1 VRDQPDPRH
10 TVTTTF
16 NYAGPVLVVDDD
28 GPFRGLVSAV
38 LNEAGYETIEASTAK
53 QALRFAEETRPALVI
68 SDVLLPEQSGYELC
82 RSLREKFGETLP
94 IMLLSGVRTESLDS
108 VVAFL
113 LGADDYITK
122 PLEIEEFLAR
132 VHRSIT
138 RSAASA
144 SQQRNRSSKDL
155 TPREQE
161 VLRLLSLGLSQKK
174 IAERLVISSKTVA
187 THIQRILAKLGVHS
201 RAEAVAL
208 AYRTGLLAPARVS
221 TGSNGDVPIDPT
233 LDPALDSHLSALA
246 QVGSAP
252 SRAAK
257 RPERAA

>member
-1 VRDQPDPRH
+1 
-10 TVTTTF
+10 VTTTF
-16 NYAGPVLVVDDD
+16 TYLGPILVVDDD
-28 GPFRGLVSAV
+28 GPFRQLVSAV
-38 LNEAGYETIEASTAK
+38 LNEAGYETAEAATGK
-53 QALRFAEETRPALVI
+53 EALRMAEETRPAVVI

-94 IMLLSGVRTESLDS
+94 ILLLSGVRTEPLDS
-108 VVAFL
+108 VVAL
-113 LGADDYITK
+113 LIGADDYITK
-122 PLEIEEFLAR
+122 PLDIEELLAR
-132 VHRSIT
+132 VHRSMT

-144 SQQRNRSSKDL
+144 SQQRPRSAQDL

-208 AYRTGLLAPARVS
+208 AYRTGLLSPARVRA
-221 TGSNGDVPIDPT
+221 GSNGEDP
-233 LDPALDSHLSALA
+233 LDHSTSALEPALDSHLSALA
-246 QVGSAP
+246 HVGSKPQRPAKR
-252 SRAAK
+252 SDRAA
-257 RPERAA
+257 

>member
-1 VRDQPDPRH
+1 M
-10 TVTTTF
+10 TTTF
-16 NYAGPVLVVDDD
+16 NYPGPVLVVDDD
-28 GPFRGLVSAV
+28 SAFRELVSVV
-38 LNEAGYETIEASTAK
+38 LNEAGYETLEAGTGK
-53 QALRFAEETRPALVI
+53 EALRMADETRPAVVI

-94 IMLLSGVRTESLDS
+94 ILLLSGVRTEPLDS
-108 VVAFL
+108 VVAL
-113 LGADDYITK
+113 LIGADDYITK
-122 PLEIEEFLAR
+122 PLEIEALLAR

-144 SQQRNRSSKDL
+144 SQQRRRSSKDL

-161 VLRLLSLGLSQKK
+161 VLRLLSSGLSQKK

-208 AYRTGLLAPARVS
+208 AYRTGLLAPDRVS
-221 TGSNGDVPIDPT
+221 AGSNGDAAMVRATSAPE
-233 LDPALDSHLSALA
+233 PALDSHLSALTH
-246 QVGSAP
+246 VGSAP
-252 SRAAK
+252 RRAAK
-257 RPERAA
+257 RSERAA